1 MEGNKAELEAWREY
15 NWENRDK
22 SKILIFKYDPD
33 HTAPEDLQQAADAM
47 NEYVD
52 FPVLFIPK
60 YWDYE
65 YMTKEEIIARLHGM
79 IDFINITRRDDE

>member
-33 HTAPEDLQQAADAM
+33 HTTPDDLQQVADAI
-47 NEYVD
+47 NECVD

-60 YWDYE
+60 HWDYE
-65 YMTKEEIIARLHGM
+65 YMTKEETVARLQGM
-79 IDFINITRRDDE
+79 IDFVKGYRKNE

>member
-33 HTAPEDLQQAADAM
+33 HTTPDDLQ
-47 NEYVD
+47 
-52 FPVLFIPK
+52 
-60 YWDYE
+60 
-65 YMTKEEIIARLHGM
+65 
-79 IDFINITRRDDE
+79 